1 MSDVISDVADRAE
14 KSPPETTPAGL
25 VLQGVT
31 KTYPGVVALNNV
43 SFECRPGEV
52 HALVGENGS
61 GKSTMI
67 KSAAGL
73 ITPDSGRVWINSSE
87 LGHGGPREA
96 RRLGLMTAYQDS
108 SLVDE
113 LTVGENLELS
123 FHCLGEPAPKDL
135 RALLDDFDLPFGESD
150 HVGELGPGG
159 RQMLEVVRSVV
170 HEPKVL
176 LLDEPTAVLDVP
188 AAERLQTLIRRIRDR
203 GCAIVYVSHR
213 LEEVR
218 RLADRLTVLRDGVIQ
233 GTHDSM
239 DFDVDHIVELMVGAP
254 VDLEFPPRP
263 VVAPEDR
270 PKVFEVSGL
279 EAPSVGPVSLHV
291 GRGEIVGI
299 AGAEGSGQRQLL
311 RALVGVGRQA
321 GTVQVNGKDVPA
333 SPSGALSVGVN
344 FQSGDRVAESVFP
357 TMSVADNSTIQLGD
371 QLGPVGLNLP
381 SKGLPRFRQVVKELG
396 IVIASPFQP
405 IGALS
410 GGNQQKVV
418 LSRAALRSPEVL
430 IIDEPTQGVDAKA
443 RLDIYSLITRV
454 AEEGVA
460 VLVNSSDS
468 SELAGLCDRVYIVAD
483 GSIIDEA
490 SGDLTESGIV
500 RRFVSTTDK
509 PEQVAEEESHTGKR
523 LARFLVSPWVPV
535 GVLLALT
542 VLLSVYTG
550 SRSSLFFEAF
560 NLHNML
566 LTALPLVW
574 IAIGLQ
580 FCLLV
585 CELDISIGATTTLS
599 VVLASFLLDSA
610 SVGGIIVGIIVII
623 AAAVAIGLF
632 NSMLTQYLG
641 VSPLIAT
648 IGTLGIVTGI
658 CILLRPEPGGSI
670 NVDLGLQLSRSWGWV
685 PVGFVLVIIVAL
697 IMDFWLFRSGGGLS
711 TRAVGLRQ
719 ESSLRVGVPVARIK
733 TAGYIVAALGA
744 VIGGIFLAGQVGVGS
759 NDVGLGFALPA
770 FAACFLGGAVLT
782 GGRGTFLGAAL
793 GAVFLTVITNAAQA
807 LIVPFAWTQIIY
819 GAILLVSVAV
829 YSLAARAARASR

>member
-1 MSDVISDVADRAE
+1 MANVVE
-14 KSPPETTPAGL
+14 TTHEPESTPAGL
-25 VLQGVT
+25 TLKGVT
-31 KTYPGVVALNNV
+31 KSYPGVIALNNV

-73 ITPDSGRVWINSSE
+73 ITPEAGRVWINGVE
-87 LGHGGPREA
+87 LGHGGPRDA

-108 SLVDE
+108 SLVQD
-113 LTVGENLELS
+113 LTVRENLELS
-123 FHCLGEPAPKDL
+123 FHCLGEDAPRDL
-135 RALLDDFDLPFGESD
+135 QNLLSSYDLPFGGGD
-150 HVGELGPGG
+150 LVGELGPGG

-170 HEPKVL
+170 HQPKVL

-188 AAERLQTLIRRIRDR
+188 AAERLQRLIRRIRDD

-233 GTHDSM
+233 GTHASM
-239 DFDVDHIVELMVGAP
+239 DWDVDHIVELMVGAP

-270 PKVFEVSGL
+270 HKVFEVEGL
-279 EAPSVGPVSLHV
+279 QAPGVGPVSLHV

-311 RALVGVGRQA
+311 RALIGVGRKS
-321 GTVQVNGKDVPA
+321 GSVQVNGKDVPA
-333 SPSGALSVGVN
+333 SPSGALRVGVN

-357 TMSVADNSTIQLGD
+357 TMSVADNSTIQ
-371 QLGPVGLNLP
+371 QSTELGPVGLNLP
-381 SKGLPRFRQVVKELG
+381 SKWLPRFRQGVKDLG

-418 LSRAALRSPEVL
+418 LSRAALRNPEVL
-430 IIDEPTQGVDAKA
+430 ILDEPTQGVDAKA
-443 RLDIYSLITRV
+443 RLDIYSLVTRV

-483 GSIIDEA
+483 GAIIDEA
-490 SGDLTESGIV
+490 SGELSETGIV
-500 RRFVSTTDK
+500 RRFVSTTEK
-509 PEQVAEEESHTGKR
+509 PEQVVEEESQASKR
-523 LARFLVSPWVPV
+523 FARFLVSPWVPV
-535 GVLLALT
+535 GVLVLLT

-550 SRSSLFFEAF
+550 ARAPLFYESF
-560 NLHNML
+560 NLNNIF

-574 IAIGLQ
+574 IAIGQQ

-585 CELDISIGATTTLS
+585 GELDISIGATATLS
-599 VVLASFLLDSA
+599 VVLASFLLDTGSA
-610 SVGGIIVGIIVII
+610 GGIALGVVVIV
-623 AAAVAIGLF
+623 AAAVGVGLF
-632 NSMLTQYLG
+632 NSVLTQYLG

-658 CILLRPEPGGSI
+658 CILMRPEPGGSI
-670 NVDLGLQLSRSWGWV
+670 DINLGLNLSRSWGWL
-685 PVGFVLVIIVAL
+685 PIGFVLVILVAL
-697 IMDFWLFRSGGGLS
+697 GMDFWLFRTGGGLS
-711 TRAVGLRQ
+711 SRAVGLRQ

-733 TAGYIVAALGA
+733 AAGYVVAALGA
-744 VIGGIFLAGQVGVGS
+744 VIAGIFLAAQVGVGS
-759 NDVGLGFALPA
+759 NDVGLGLALPA

-782 GGRGTFLGAAL
+782 GGRGTFIGTAL

-807 LIVPFAWTQIIY
+807 LTVPFAWTQIIY
-819 GAILLVSVAV
+819 GGILLGAVGV
-829 YSLAARAARASR
+829 YSLAARAAQASR